1 MLKRGMK
8 KIKRFERKRRIR
20 AKLVG
25 TATCPRLSVF
35 RSLKNISVQA
45 IDDVAGKT
53 LAQASLALLGK
64 NVKHTVEGAAL
75 VGKEI
80 ATQLVKLDIKKAVFD
95 RSGYRYHGKVKA
107 LADGARANGLI
118 F

>member
-1 MLKRGMK
+1 MLKREMK

-45 IDDVAGKT
+45 IDD
-53 LAQASLALLGK
+53 
-64 NVKHTVEGAAL
+64 
-75 VGKEI
+75 
-80 ATQLVKLDIKKAVFD
+80 
-95 RSGYRYHGKVKA
+95 
-107 LADGARANGLI
+107 
-118 F
+118 